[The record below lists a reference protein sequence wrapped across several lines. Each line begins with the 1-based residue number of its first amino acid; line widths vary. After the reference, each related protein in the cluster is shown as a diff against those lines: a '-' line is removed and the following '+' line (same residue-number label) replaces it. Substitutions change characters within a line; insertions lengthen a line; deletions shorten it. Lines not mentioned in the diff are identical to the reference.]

1 MRGKN
6 VVLALLDARDGMVH
20 FRLHLGHRRSLPAG
34 FLRTYCAESWGER
47 LLRYMAWCLCGQS
60 RHHFRMTVP
69 LYDAALH
76 GAFAWRLED
85 AFTVLRE
92 AGFLL
97 YDDKRG
103 EWAPKEIYEY
113 LRQHERVSAPMSV
126 LRESPDGYEVTAGS

>member
-6 VVLALLDARDGMVH
+6 VVLELLDARDGMVH
-20 FRLHLGHRRSLPAG
+20 FRLHLGCRRSLPAG

-47 LLRYMAWCLCGQS
+47 LLRYMARCLCGKS
-60 RHHFRMTVP
+60 RHHFRTTVP
-69 LYDAALH
+69 RYDAALH

-85 AFTVLRE
+85 AFSVLRE

-103 EWAPKEIYEY
+103 EWAPKEIYEH
-113 LRQHERVSAPMSV
+113 LRQQGRVSAPMPV
-126 LRESPDGYEVTAGS
+126 LRESAGGYEMTSDS